1 VTPFGDH
8 VSLRF
13 FGHPLFAI
21 VFGAFILCAE
31 TCNHADEIRH
41 PAQWYD
47 LPLYDWSAG
56 VFLIAAGLILHR
68 KDLRG
73 RLYQSAAWG
82 FMVSLLAGAFL
93 GHLAEP
99 QVPIS
104 DEWLSA
110 TTYTV
115 IIAMLLV
122 AATGALVATIRSR
135 E

>member
-1 VTPFGDH
+1 M
-8 VSLRF
+8 
-13 FGHPLFAI
+13 FAI

-41 PAQWYD
+41 PAHWSD

-56 VFLIAAGLILHR
+56 VFLIAAGLMLHR
-68 KDLRG
+68 KNLRG
-73 RLYQSAAWG
+73 RLYQAAAWG
-82 FMVSLLAGAFL
+82 SMVSLLSGAFL

-99 QVPIS
+99 PVPMS

-115 IIAMLLV
+115 IIATLLV